1 MSKHSEKLD
10 AVMKDAVVLY
20 GTGGGGRALHKS
32 IKDLEGQG
40 PIGELLHT
48 LDQERFNRVIDLLV
62 EFRRSGRLE
71 GFNALHDAARQRIS
85 PKEEGG
91 DER

>member
-1 MSKHSEKLD
+1 
-10 AVMKDAVVLY
+10 
-20 GTGGGGRALHKS
+20 
-32 IKDLEGQG
+32 
-40 PIGELLHT
+40 LHT